1 MNNYEV
7 TKCPSC
13 SEVIVT
19 SEVGTIKVT
28 GATNLQE
35 VVERLEAGEPMV
47 DVGKD
52 YCSYCLFPI
61 ASHISKEEYE
71 EHEKHLKWLPY
82 HEPRPQSGLN
92 TYV

>member
-28 GATNLQE
+28 GATNLME
-35 VVERLEAGEPMV
+35 VVKRLEAGESMA
-47 DVGKD
+47 DVGKG

-61 ASHISKEEYE
+61 ASHASKEEYV
-71 EHEKHLKWLPY
+71 KHPEWLPH
-82 HEPRPQSGLN
+82 HEPRPQDDLN